1 MVYGYTFGSEQPAQY
16 SISPGRMTAG
26 FAIGILQ
33 LDGLRPLLPGDVS
46 NATTFN
52 FPVLYK
58 VMQGITLERVLRADP
73 SIIVNLIEGGKE
85 LEKQGVRAIST
96 NCGFFGHY
104 QKELAAALDV
114 PVFTSSLLQIPL
126 IRRALK
132 PNQKVGIITAEST
145 SLSASLLSACGTD
158 DLSTI
163 VVAGIQDLPESKNI
177 PLMTGN
183 YNGFEMERELVNMA
197 RQLVSDNPDIGALL
211 LECANL
217 PPFAWSIQK
226 AVNLPVFDFITMI
239 NWLYEAVVKRPFA
252 GFM

>member
-1 MVYGYTFGSEQPAQY
+1 MIYGYTLGSEQPAHY
-16 SISPGRMTAG
+16 SISKGRMTAG

-58 VMQGITLERVLRADP
+58 VMKGITIERVLRADP
-73 SIIVNLIEGGKE
+73 SIIVDLIAGGKE

-96 NCGFFGHY
+96 NCGFFGNY
-104 QKELAAALDV
+104 QKELAVALHV

-126 IRRALK
+126 ISRALK
-132 PNQKVGIITAEST
+132 PNQKIGIITAEST
-145 SLSASLLSACGTD
+145 SLSTSLLNACGTD
-158 DLSTI
+158 DPSAI
-163 VVAGIQDLPESKNI
+163 VVAGIQDLPECKNI

-183 YNGFEMERELVNMA
+183 YNAFKMEQELVNFA

-211 LECANL
+211 LECANM
-217 PPFAWSIQK
+217 PPFAWSIQR
-226 AVNLPVFDFITMI
+226 AVNLPVFDFITML
-239 NWLYEAVVKRPFA
+239 NWIYDAVVRRPFA

>member
-1 MVYGYTFGSEQPAQY
+1 MVYGYTFGLEQPAQY

-33 LDGLRPLLPGDVS
+33 VDGLRPLLPGDVS

-58 VMQGITLERVLRADP
+58 VVEGITVERLFRAEP
-73 SIIVNLIEGGKE
+73 SIIAGLIEGGKE
-85 LEKQGVRAIST
+85 LERQGVRAIST

-126 IRRALK
+126 IRQALK

-145 SLSASLLSACGTD
+145 SLSPGLLNACGTD

-163 VVAGIQDLPESKNI
+163 VIAGIQDLPECKNI
-177 PLMTGN
+177 PLRTGS
-183 YNGFEMERELVNMA
+183 YNGLEMEHELVNVA
-197 RQLVSDNPDIGALL
+197 KQLVSDNPDVGALL
-211 LECANL
+211 LECANM

-226 AVNLPVFDFITMI
+226 AVSLPVFDFVTMI
-239 NWLYEAVVKRPFA
+239 NWLYDAVVRHPFA